1 MHTSSYLG
9 RADDTP
15 SLDAIK
21 GLICDN
27 FTYITTT
34 EPSPI
39 DEGFAHHFKAI
50 GGQTRARFALECC
63 HRLGIDPHDSEII
76 AASVEALHNASLVL
90 DDVQD
95 HSSTRRG
102 HSSIACELGDNV
114 AIGLAHRLV
123 ATSFECLTNLSNLKT
138 LGPMIKQI
146 NRSIADTIDGQTSD
160 LNASHL
166 NTTLEK
172 NLDSARSK
180 SGPLFALAFE
190 LPLIFAELEKYLP
203 FAHQAAC
210 QFGLGYQIID
220 DLKDRAA
227 DKATGQNSNIAL
239 TMERTV
245 GSTNCEAAVTQTV
258 QLGFDCLTDA
268 REQSRA
274 LPNGSGESLAWASE
288 RLLTQLEAFDV

>member
-1 MHTSSYLG
+1 MHTSSNLG
-9 RADDTP
+9 RAGDTA

-21 GLICDN
+21 GLICEN
-27 FTYITTT
+27 FTYSSAAGA
-34 EPSPI
+34 SPL

-63 HRLGIDPHDSEII
+63 HKLGIGAQDAEII

-95 HSSTRRG
+95 NSATRRG
-102 HSSIACELGDNV
+102 HASVAHEHGDNV

-123 ATSFECLTNLSNLKT
+123 ATSFECLTNLSNLSQ

-146 NRSIADTIDGQTSD
+146 NRSIADTIDGQTYD
-160 LNASHL
+160 LRADRS
-166 NTTLEK
+166 NTSLDE
-172 NLDSARSK
+172 NLSSAKSK

-190 LPLIFAELEKYLP
+190 LPLIFAKLEAYLP
-203 FAHQAAC
+203 FAHTAAC

-220 DLKDRAA
+220 DLKDRAT
-227 DKATGQNSNIAL
+227 DKVGGQNSNIAL
-239 TMERTV
+239 VMELTE
-245 GSTNCEAAVTQTV
+245 GTTSSQDAVAKTV
-258 QLGFDCLTDA
+258 QIGFDCLTDA

-274 LPNGSGESLAWASE
+274 LPSDSGESLVWASE
-288 RLLTQLEAFDV
+288 RLLTQLEAFNG